1 MDFFNKFGEFILKF
15 FSFVGMIILAIP
27 KIPEKLRGIK
37 TDDLK
42 SKVDTENIK
51 ENISKIRDNTKIEER
66 VSRITTKKSESE
78 EALEIPKDIEELSKQ
93 MDASEDT
100 IFISGNFT
108 EKEKENTILR
118 LQILS
123 GAFIIFSILYIFNFI
138 AGIIY
143 GILGILTVGYIVY
156 LLYKRV
162 KFMYSQD
169 FPAYRDFFLMYVIIG
184 LLLVVVSTNSAFVS
198 AFSFEFFP
206 SLTVLIFALIL
217 VAAVFLIFRIRYY
230 RNYTYGDVVESG
242 KNVAYVKIEYDIRS
256 NVKPDIYMVENTIG
270 AVEGDFVKVK
280 LEEKFMNLTGN
291 KPTDIIE
298 KVKTKF

>member
-1 MDFFNKFGEFILKF
+1 MDFFNKFGDIILKF

-217 VAAVFLIFRIRYY
+217 VAAVSDVRIMYY

>member
-1 MDFFNKFGEFILKF
+1 MDFFNKFGDIILKF

-162 KFMYSQD
+162 KFML
-169 FPAYRDFFLMYVIIG
+169 FF
-184 LLLVVVSTNSAFVS
+184 AKR
-198 AFSFEFFP
+198 FE
-206 SLTVLIFALIL
+206 SYKWITL
-217 VAAVFLIFRIRYY
+217 
-230 RNYTYGDVVESG
+230 
-242 KNVAYVKIEYDIRS
+242 
-256 NVKPDIYMVENTIG
+256 
-270 AVEGDFVKVK
+270 
-280 LEEKFMNLTGN
+280 
-291 KPTDIIE
+291 
-298 KVKTKF
+298 